1 MSTSN
6 QCSSKY
12 WAQISPFVLYTLKT
26 FDVIFLRFFQV
37 NGKMVYGFW
46 NSHSRIIEDSGLL
59 RCDTESLGN
68 LLRTFRKN
76 LSSLSWTAGDPWT
89 SESEPRPTIQDGTT
103 DFWNKDQRPL
113 CKPFSLPIY
122 DNLPL
127 QSDSTAH
134 CPSNTPVIKIKKL
147 LFCLLSSF
155 CTSITN
161 NIQWMIFV
169 I

>member
-26 FDVIFLRFFQV
+26 FLRFFQV

-76 LSSLSWTAGDPWT
+76 LSSLSWTASDPWT
-89 SESEPRPTIQDGTT
+89 SESEPRPTICSTT
-103 DFWNKDQRPL
+103 VLQIFETKINDRSVN
-113 CKPFSLPIY
+113 PFHSP
-122 DNLPL
+122 
-127 QSDSTAH
+127 SMTTS
-134 CPSNTPVIKIKKL
+134 PSNQTAQPTVRQIHL
-147 LFCLLSSF
+147 LLKSKSFYFAYSVRFALLLRTTFSEWSL
-155 CTSITN
+155 
-161 NIQWMIFV
+161 
-169 I
+169 